1 MPLLH
6 RKPFIRQKP
15 PADLRPEEEVFLCK
29 ITHEIFRTY
38 DEFFE
43 RTILCNSLVWSC
55 ALTGRAGLTYL
66 EAVESERRARQSLES
81 FPQSLVVPLLHL
93 AALSQCCRLTELCED
108 VYTFV
113 KDRFFPGEVVDISG
127 CNGARYVCEILQVHL
142 PDSSVSRAPD
152 VNGHGKMA
160 DDDTIVISDSDDEHS
175 AFQSSTVQV
184 NGRKKSLSPSVF
196 KYTVRMMKN
205 KHSEPFTVK
214 ANQISRKKS
223 ALSRERLKL
232 LFKQHCEPQNGIV
245 TLKPSSMAKYQL
257 SKQTFSQFFPDEPP
271 LFSFSPSSKCGRR
284 DSPGQASSSL
294 LKAAEEKLKLL
305 QQREEMVAA
314 AQDKARLKK
323 EKEEVQEAKRRERE
337 DKERLREEQR
347 RRFEEEKQRRRE
359 EKERR
364 KLEKDRERE
373 KLKEE
378 KKKYAEQLKLW
389 SKPREDMECEDLKEL
404 PRPIPVKTRLP
415 AELFGDALMVL
426 EFLQAFGEA
435 FDLKD
440 EFPDGVSLEVL
451 EEALVGS
458 DPEGPLCELLFFFL
472 TAIFQALDEE
482 QEEVAADQVEDLTDA
497 LDDDSDPTCS
507 ALSAIASLAAAWPQL
522 HQGCSLK
529 QLDLDSCTLSEIL
542 RLHILASGADCNH
555 GNAKFRYQKQGGFTV
570 MDDPCVELRLAD
582 PALLKKL
589 SSTAVYDLTPG
600 EKLRILQALVGKVL
614 TLASSRD
621 LIEDCVEE
629 QRAARHELREIRAE
643 QHRREREEA
652 AHRVRLRKEEKMREQ
667 EQRMRAKEE
676 KMKEQEL
683 KGRLQTNGDSCTE
696 HHTGNEE
703 EQSSKIMKAKG
714 NQKEQQQQTASDLKR
729 PTSLTAEELEREQ
742 EKVRELQE
750 CIQKAAACTCLLP
763 LGRDRLYRRYWLFP
777 SASAL
782 FVEADH
788 FGLTEDMLQPSPKP
802 DQDTS
807 TTKVEKGEE
816 MAKDKAASTGP
827 PINQSNQWSFYSSLE
842 EVDHLI
848 EALNPRGHRE
858 SSLKEALLQE
868 RERLQ
873 HLLKSCDRNKYK
885 HTEDQE
891 SSQALPECTAAAE
904 SMMEVRL
911 RELLL
916 DIEDRIHQGTL
927 GTLKVMDR
935 QVWRLAL
942 EAGNYELLAS
952 DGRENT
958 GMNGRVETM
967 EVDSAHLRARDRLQE
982 VKSDSSAAYGSSGSG
997 TPQVVSNSVR
1007 ILAQALTNIEQ
1018 GIERRFLKAPLADE
1032 DSKKDHKMKNKKKK
1046 DEDQASDDGS
1056 DCGRVSKTVLERWRE
1071 SLQSCSSLSQVRLLH
1086 TPSQLCSLR
1095 LFYLN
1100 ENLFMVMQVLLPPQI
1115 CLLSCSHVCMTEW
1128 NLQNQPYIQKSKLE
1142 HDRFNLLCTSRVRLR
1157 KEEKMREQ
1165 EQRMRAKEE
1174 KMKEQE
1180 LKGRLQT
1187 NGDSCTEHHT
1197 GNEEE
1202 QSSKIMKAKGNQKE
1216 QQQQTASDLK
1226 RPTSLTAEE
1235 LEREQEK
1242 VRELQ
1247 ECIQK
1252 AAACTCLLPL
1262 GRDRLYRRYWLF
1274 PSASALFVEADH
1286 FGLTEDMLQPSPKPD
1301 QDTSTT
1307 KVEKGEEMAKDKAAS
1322 TGPPI
1327 NQSNQWSF
1335 YSSLEEVDHLIEALN
1350 PRGHRESSLKEAL
1363 LQERERLQHLLK
1375 SCDRNKYKHTE
1386 DQESSQA
1393 LPECTA
1399 AAESMMEVRLREL
1412 LLDIEDRIHQ
1422 GTLGTLK
1429 VMDRQVWRLALE
1441 AGNYE
1446 LLASDG
1452 RENTG
1457 MNGRVETME
1466 VDSAHL
1472 RARDRLQEVKSDSSA
1487 AYGSSGSGTPQVVS
1501 NSVRILAQALTNIE
1515 QGIERRFLKAPL
1527 ADEDSKKDHKM
1538 KNKKKKDEDQAS
1550 DDGSDC
1556 GRVSKTVLERWR
1568 ESLQSCSSLSQV
1580 FVHLSSLERSI
1591 LWSRSILNARCRIC
1605 RCKGDADNMV
1615 LCDSCDRGHHT
1626 HCLRPRMKSVP
1637 EGEWFCPDCRPKQR
1651 SNRLPSRQRSSID
1664 EEEERDY
1671 DDEEEEEE
1679 ESEEEEEEESEEESE
1694 EEEEEEVV
1702 VNPKKRQTPLPKGK
1716 SQQAT
1721 PKNSITTSGK
1731 NTSASKSSG
1740 KKPITPPASDGKI
1753 PTRSR
1758 SRTGAHV
1765 SHENVEPNSHI
1776 SKRSTKTSPAQSESR
1791 KRSLTETAAPRK
1803 LSRPILPVLPSSH
1816 SPGASSSSSNRRSSG
1831 RNQGVHEL
1839 SACEQLTVELV
1850 RHEDSWPFMKLVSRT
1865 QVPDY
1870 YDIIKKPIALNTI
1883 REKVNNCEYQTA
1895 GEYISDVELMFSNCL
1910 QYNPRHTNE
1919 AKAGHRLQRFF
1930 HAELSRLGLLEHG
1943 SALPTKRSRH

>member
-1 MPLLH
+1 H
-6 RKPFIRQKP
+6 
-15 PADLRPEEEVFLCK
+15 
-29 ITHEIFRTY
+29 HHHG
-38 DEFFE
+38 FFE

-113 KDRFFPGEVVDISG
+113 KDRFFPGEVVDVSG

-160 DDDTIVISDSDDEHS
+160 DDDTIVISDSDDEHN

-205 KHSEPFTVK
+205 KHSEPFTVT

-284 DSPGQASSSL
+284 DSPGQVHELSCTGIHSSL

-389 SKPREDMECEDLKEL
+389 SKPREDMDCEDLKEL

-482 QEEVAADQVEDLTDA
+482 QEEVATDQVEDLTDA

-522 HQGCSLK
+522 HQGCTLK

-683 KGRLQTNGDSCTE
+683 KGRLQTNGFCFFMASSSPNFL
-696 HHTGNEE
+696 NESHKSLKIRRI
-703 EQSSKIMKAKG
+703 QFHPALSSL
-714 NQKEQQQQTASDLKR
+714 Q
-729 PTSLTAEELEREQ
+729 
-742 EKVRELQE
+742 VRELQE
-750 CIQKAAACTCLLP
+750 RIQKAAACTCLLP

-782 FVEADH
+782 FVEADY

-807 TTKVEKGEE
+807 TIKVEKGEE
-816 MAKDKAASTGP
+816 VAKDEAASAGAASNPAPLHTCST

-842 EVDHLI
+842 EVDQLI

-873 HLLKSCDRNKYK
+873 HLLKNGNHSHLFFYP
-885 HTEDQE
+885 EDQE

-935 QVWRLAL
+935 QIWRSAL
-942 EAGNYELLAS
+942 EVGNYELLTS

-958 GMNGRVETM
+958 GMNGRVEAM
-967 EVDSAHLRARDRLQE
+967 EVDCAHLRARDRCLN
-982 VKSDSSAAYGSSGSG
+982 VPVGSG
-997 TPQVVSNSVR
+997 TPQVVSSSVR
-1007 ILAQALTNIEQ
+1007 ILAQALAHIEQ
-1018 GIERRFLKAPLADE
+1018 GIDRRFLKAPL
-1032 DSKKDHKMKNKKKK
+1032 
-1046 DEDQASDDGS
+1046 
-1056 DCGRVSKTVLERWRE
+1056 
-1071 SLQSCSSLSQVRLLH
+1071 
-1086 TPSQLCSLR
+1086 
-1095 LFYLN
+1095 
-1100 ENLFMVMQVLLPPQI
+1100 
-1115 CLLSCSHVCMTEW
+1115 
-1128 NLQNQPYIQKSKLE
+1128 
-1142 HDRFNLLCTSRVRLR
+1142 
-1157 KEEKMREQ
+1157 
-1165 EQRMRAKEE
+1165 
-1174 KMKEQE
+1174 
-1180 LKGRLQT
+1180 
-1187 NGDSCTEHHT
+1187 
-1197 GNEEE
+1197 
-1202 QSSKIMKAKGNQKE
+1202 
-1216 QQQQTASDLK
+1216 
-1226 RPTSLTAEE
+1226 
-1235 LEREQEK
+1235 
-1242 VRELQ
+1242 
-1247 ECIQK
+1247 
-1252 AAACTCLLPL
+1252 
-1262 GRDRLYRRYWLF
+1262 
-1274 PSASALFVEADH
+1274 
-1286 FGLTEDMLQPSPKPD
+1286 
-1301 QDTSTT
+1301 
-1307 KVEKGEEMAKDKAAS
+1307 
-1322 TGPPI
+1322 
-1327 NQSNQWSF
+1327 
-1335 YSSLEEVDHLIEALN
+1335 
-1350 PRGHRESSLKEAL
+1350 
-1363 LQERERLQHLLK
+1363 
-1375 SCDRNKYKHTE
+1375 
-1386 DQESSQA
+1386 
-1393 LPECTA
+1393 
-1399 AAESMMEVRLREL
+1399 
-1412 LLDIEDRIHQ
+1412 
-1422 GTLGTLK
+1422 
-1429 VMDRQVWRLALE
+1429 
-1441 AGNYE
+1441 
-1446 LLASDG
+1446 
-1452 RENTG
+1452 
-1457 MNGRVETME
+1457 
-1466 VDSAHL
+1466 
-1472 RARDRLQEVKSDSSA
+1472 
-1487 AYGSSGSGTPQVVS
+1487 
-1501 NSVRILAQALTNIE
+1501 
-1515 QGIERRFLKAPL
+1515 
-1527 ADEDSKKDHKM
+1527 
-1538 KNKKKKDEDQAS
+1538 
-1550 DDGSDC
+1550 DGSDC

-1679 ESEEEEEEESEEESE
+1679 QSEEEEEEESEEESE

-1702 VNPKKRQTPLPKGK
+1702 VVLNPKKRQTPLPKGK

-1731 NTSASKSSG
+1731 NTS
-1740 KKPITPPASDGKI
+1740 
-1753 PTRSR
+1753 
-1758 SRTGAHV
+1758 
-1765 SHENVEPNSHI
+1765 
-1776 SKRSTKTSPAQSESR
+1776 
-1791 KRSLTETAAPRK
+1791 SLPLLLVETAAPRK

-1930 HAELSRLGLLEHG
+1930 HAELSRLGLLEHV